1 MNITTNNQWRDFR
14 YRYEVPENVLS
25 DDFDWLDEDVS
36 DGFIQ
41 YRGRWYHI
49 SEFMRTKIGG
59 WDGVYNDSMFSG
71 VLIEVS
77 SDAEQYRIGTA
88 IS

>member
-1 MNITTNNQWRDFR
+1 MNITTNNQWRNFR

-41 YRGRWYHI
+41 YRDTWYHI
-49 SEFMRTKIGG
+49 SEFMRTKIEG